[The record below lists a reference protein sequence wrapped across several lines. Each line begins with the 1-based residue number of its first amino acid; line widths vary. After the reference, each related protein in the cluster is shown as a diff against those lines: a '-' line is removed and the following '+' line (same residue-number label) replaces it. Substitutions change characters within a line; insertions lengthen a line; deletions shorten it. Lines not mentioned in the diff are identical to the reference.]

1 MKTFTETQKFN
12 QFWVWLILLTATFIP
27 LITIGVGLYQQLV
40 KGINYGD
47 NPMSNSG
54 LIVTFLFVLFL
65 TSGIMVF
72 MARLK
77 LTTVINKNGI
87 RISFFPLLLKEKNI
101 KWTDLESFQVMKY
114 KPIADYGGWGF
125 RLGRGGTAYN
135 VAGNMGLKLK
145 FKTGKHLLIGT
156 QESEK
161 MKLFLEKLD
170 PLKSSPSLG

>member
-12 QFWVWLILLTATFIP
+12 QVWLWLLLLTASFIP
-27 LITIGVGLYQQLV
+27 LITFGVGLYQQLA

-114 KPIADYGGWGF
+114 KP
-125 RLGRGGTAYN
+125 
-135 VAGNMGLKLK
+135 
-145 FKTGKHLLIGT
+145 
-156 QESEK
+156 
-161 MKLFLEKLD
+161 
-170 PLKSSPSLG
+170 